1 MQLRLALMNGIAR
14 VSSGCGSIFPPRDST
29 TSRCDAPQQHG
40 VSLRGPRHGS
50 GGKVTNARRKS
61 VHIAR
66 HRTNTLYW
74 VGSAVVFKTIFAE
87 IAVRAKPT
95 ETRTYDQSF
104 ADGLQ
109 LVFDD
114 VNEANF
120 HLPYVLYGL
129 IEGLLED
136 ALGQPLGAGIVT
148 TIDGLQASRKIT
160 LCPWL
165 DAPHVAAVA

>member
-1 MQLRLALMNGIAR
+1 MSLALMNSIAR
-14 VSSGCGSIFPPRDST
+14 VSSGCGSIFPPRGLNNKPIVMLRNNTAFHYAGLDMG
-29 TSRCDAPQQHG
+29 RA
-40 VSLRGPRHGS
+40 VKSLMPDE
-50 GGKVTNARRKS
+50 KAF
-61 VHIAR
+61 HIAR
-66 HRTNTLYW
+66 HPTNTLYW